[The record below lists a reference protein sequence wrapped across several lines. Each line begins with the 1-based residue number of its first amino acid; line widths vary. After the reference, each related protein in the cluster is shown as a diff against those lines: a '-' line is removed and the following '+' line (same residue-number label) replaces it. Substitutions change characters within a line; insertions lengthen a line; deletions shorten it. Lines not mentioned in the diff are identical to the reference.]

1 MVNTVQISYSSN
13 HIMYSAD
20 KVCFAWELYIYN
32 FETTYYTTQAYK
44 LVTRI

>member
-32 FETTYYTTQAYK
+32 FDNEILHHTS
-44 LVTRI
+44 I